1 MIRRVHVRVLPVAL
15 LFVLTGCGGGS
26 TTSTPTAPTAP
37 QSFLAGTWRGTLTVT
52 PSPLAAQPGVPV
64 SGAVMWTF
72 EVVPQTNLQTFRATI
87 RSENAWLPQTISG
100 STALIPGNAPPAQIS
115 TQGEFDSPRGC
126 RATFGSFG
134 TAEATR
140 IEADFIGVDCPVP
153 FTGTVV
159 LTKG

>member
-1 MIRRVHVRVLPVAL
+1 MRRGLTARMAPLTLLGTLVA
-15 LFVLTGCGGGS
+15 CGGGS
-26 TTSTPTAPTAP
+26 TTSAPTSPSEP

-52 PSPLAAQPGVPV
+52 PDPSAPQPGTPV
-64 SGAVMWTF
+64 TGAVTWTF
-72 EVVPQTNLQTFRATI
+72 EVVPQTNLQSFRATI
-87 RSENAWLPQTISG
+87 RSENPWLPPTING
-100 STALIPGNAPPAQIS
+100 ATALIPGNSPPAQIS

-134 TAEATR
+134 KAEVTR